1 MKKSIWSISLFFDDE
16 KSKLMFKKDY
26 NNVDSIVKDFK
37 LSKTFL
43 YNSCRKDKYK
53 EKSRKDKLISKKYN
67 RIKIEKKTFNKD
79 GSFVFS
85 HFG

>member
-1 MKKSIWSISLFFDDE
+1 MKQSIWTISLFFDD
-16 KSKLMFKKDY
+16 KKTKLLFKKDY
-26 NNVDSIVKDFK
+26 NKVNEIIKDFN

-43 YNSCRKDKYK
+43 YNCCRKDKYIENSRK
-53 EKSRKDKLISKKYN
+53 EKSTAKKYN

-79 GSFVFS
+79 GSFVCN

>member
-1 MKKSIWSISLFFDDE
+1 MKKAIWTISLFFDDE

-26 NNVDSIVKDFK
+26 NKVDDIIKDFK

-43 YNSCRKDKYK
+43 YNCCRKDKYI
-53 EKSRKDKLISKKYN
+53 ENSRKDKSTSKKYN
-67 RIKIEKKTFNKD
+67 RMKIEKKTFNKD
-79 GSFVFS
+79 GSFVFR